1 MDGGLG
7 VTTMPHRPDA
17 AISSILG
24 FIVGMVLLTG
34 SMAAVVYFMGTA
46 PESGTTDEARQLE
59 SQTIR
64 VVNTLATTPGQPANW
79 TELRPVNGTELRAV
93 GLLEKGSTIGSLEK
107 FQYLQN
113 GTINA
118 TRLAESYNLRNASYR
133 VDADAR
139 VVPVPVMSP
148 PDSRFHAVVHT
159 DKVVDGVTR
168 TYDIQM
174 NEDSETGLALF
185 EDATEHYEHKLQN
198 WMPDDPSTGDE
209 YDAEPSENVGNTFPD
224 EPWFFESGLIPRM
237 AGIRGTFTALDGGS
251 TDSLEQRSVDAVQ
264 EYNSGNHEFTRF
276 HVLTDG
282 EPLCLPRTGPD
293 QLDNVLLAGYHR
305 SSGTSGCDEGVG
317 KWRGTDGVETWALL
331 ESIDTTGTDN
341 ATLTFDHF
349 LSTDHDEDSDQM
361 IECTNATTED
371 ECVRI
376 RPSIAFWNTT
386 SENWTRLAEDPHGPD
401 TGCGD
406 SGWNDTGHS
415 EQTSHKWKTVSVDLC
430 EALNNTDGKLW
441 LAYWWSADCYNLN
454 GTDPLDLGSEKDC
467 GSAKNR
473 KRLWMIDNIEV
484 TTDGKVAYETDLDPE
499 DEGRETLFISNGVD
513 HSRYSRVTDTDVE
526 DIVSVYPRR
535 FVQAG
540 GNAVAF
546 TPGNNTV
553 GSTGDWFGSI
563 GLEVADNTDGSG
575 DPHQHTKT
583 NEPRDIVMRMP
594 YELPTKDRA
603 YAGTWNGFSL
613 NQSPSVPGSGLP
625 DNLTLTPLT
634 DVQNTTR
641 GHVGTLMSG
650 TPYEDGGHVRAVAYD
665 LPNFNKTELR
675 DELLRNVYVSSV
687 FSDPTFDIDGA
698 EPPESGTVPV
708 HALKRVILVHVT
720 PDNEFQV
727 PVEITLY
734 MWPQGS

>member
-1 MDGGLG
+1 M
-7 VTTMPHRPDA
+7 TTMPRSPDG

-34 SMAAVVYFMGTA
+34 SMAVVVYFMGTA
-46 PESGTTDEARQLE
+46 PQSGTTDEARELE

-93 GLLEKGSTIGSLEK
+93 GLLEEGSSIGSLEK
-107 FQYLQN
+107 FRYLQN
-113 GTINA
+113 ETIDA

-139 VVPVPVMSP
+139 VVPVPVMEP

-174 NEDSETGLALF
+174 NEDSKTGLELF
-185 EDATEHYEHKLQN
+185 EDATNHYEHKLQN
-198 WMPDDPSTGDE
+198 WMPDDPATGDE
-209 YDAEPSENVGNTFPD
+209 YDGEPSENVGNTFPD

-237 AGIRGTFTALDGGS
+237 AGIRATFTALDGGS
-251 TDSLEQRSVDAVQ
+251 TDTLEQRSVDAVEKYQ
-264 EYNSGNHEFTRF
+264 SGKKDSHEFTRF

-282 EPLCLPRTGPD
+282 EPLCLPKTGPD
-293 QLDNVLLAGYHR
+293 QVDNVLVGGYYR
-305 SSGTSGCDEGVG
+305 SSATSGCDEGVG
-317 KWRGTDGVETWALL
+317 KWRSLDGVETWALL
-331 ESIDTTGTDN
+331 ESVDTTGTDN

-349 LSTDHDEDSDQM
+349 LSTNHDEDSGQM
-361 IECTNATTED
+361 IECTDATSSES

-386 SENWTRLAEDPHGPD
+386 SKNWSRLEKDPQGTD
-401 TGCGD
+401 RGCGD

-415 EQTSHKWKTVSVDLC
+415 EKTDLGWQTVSVDLC
-430 EALNNTDGKLW
+430 EALNHTDGKLW
-441 LAYWWSADCYNLN
+441 LAYWWSTPCYDLQ

-467 GSAKNR
+467 GTAKNR

-484 TTDGKVAYETDLDPE
+484 RTDGKVAYETDFDPE
-499 DEGRETLFISNGVD
+499 DDGRETLFVSNGVD
-513 HSRYSRVTDTDVE
+513 HSRYNKVGDSHLV

-540 GNAVAF
+540 GNVVAF

-563 GLEVADNTDGSG
+563 GLEVADNTDTNGERF
-575 DPHQHTKT
+575 QHTKT
-583 NEPRDIVMRMP
+583 NEPDDIVMRMP

-613 NQSPSVPGSGLP
+613 TDSPSVAAGSLP
-625 DNLTLTPLT
+625 SGFRPLT

-650 TPYEDGGHVRAVAYD
+650 TPYKDGGHVRAVAYD
-665 LPNFNKTELR
+665 LPNFNKTDLR

-687 FSDPTFDIDGA
+687 FSDPTFDVEGA